1 MATLQDDGRIGEA
14 EILLSLPI
22 YVAVGRGL
30 PAWDNAAEPEPTNA
44 ISLTDEIGRRLATQV
59 QFVVPAAAGEVETPQ
74 GNYTASA
81 VPTKWVHV
89 RMVLGF
95 EDAIG
100 ETIRETAV
108 YYGCEPKP
116 GLPAGQRFFTPQQF
130 AKNGRIK
137 LLNHER
143 VKLVRDAGIRE
154 TFEYVFP
161 F

>member
-14 EILLSLPI
+14 EMLLSMPI
-22 YVAVGRGL
+22 YVAVGRGR
-30 PAWDNAAEPEPTNA
+30 PAWDAAAEPEPTNSA
-44 ISLTDEIGRRLATQV
+44 RLTDEIGRRLATQV
-59 QFVVPAAAGEVETPQ
+59 QFVVPDPAGDVETPQ
-74 GNYTASA
+74 GNYKASA
-81 VPTKWVHV
+81 QPTKWVHV

-95 EDAIG
+95 DDAIG
-100 ETIRETAV
+100 ETIRETGV
-108 YYGCEPKP
+108 YFGCQPKA
-116 GLPAGQRFFTPQQF
+116 GLPAGQRFFTPDQF
-130 AKNGRIK
+130 DKNGRLK